1 MDPITGIE
9 LAASVVQLGG
19 FVISSVQTL
28 SKIRDNL
35 KNGSQDLRT
44 INKAISSHQCTL
56 QSKRSSPKGPN
67 PFVK

>member
-28 SKIRDNL
+28 SKIRPEEWLPRFADYQQGYIL
-35 KNGSQDLRT
+35 T
-44 INKAISSHQCTL
+44 
-56 QSKRSSPKGPN
+56 
-67 PFVK
+67 